1 MKNVVLARATSV
13 VVTLACLLGMVT
25 SASAGLVAYEGF
37 NYSAG
42 SQINAQSGGT
52 GWGLNSVNADDDGDH
67 RGHESRL

>member
-42 SQINAQSGGT
+42 SQINAQVWWNWLGT
-52 GWGLNSVNADDDGDH
+52 ELVNADDDGGH